1 MNSDKRIRIFRKVG
15 YYLAMVVVVVVVV
28 RSFDHFVE
36 ENQRIVMIELHQTEY
51 LDFVN
56 LNVLVMIK

>member
-15 YYLAMVVVVVVVV
+15 YYLAMVVVVVVVQN
-28 RSFDHFVE
+28 FEHLVE
-36 ENQRIVMIELHQTEY
+36 ENQRIVMIEFHQTEY